1 MRIPA
6 MIAVNTR
13 QQPGNAVPVHPQ
25 VRSMALMLK
34 KAGIGQN
41 EMETVE
47 DSRKRLRAVV
57 KLMGRPSAD
66 LAEVRETRIE
76 GPEGSIPVRI
86 YEPRASKSGR
96 APLVLFFHGG
106 GWILGGLDTSEET
119 LLMLCDLS
127 GAVVVSVDYRLAPEH
142 KFPSG
147 LEDCYISAVWAANNA
162 GALGCDARKL
172 IVCGE
177 SAGGNLAT
185 ATCLLA
191 KRRKGPK
198 IAYQILVYPNVD
210 MVRDMSEHSHSEFGP
225 TPAELE
231 WIIGLYLR
239 NRRES
244 RKPLVSPILGDL
256 RGLPPAL
263 IFTAENDPLREQ
275 DEDYAKRLR
284 EAGVRARTVNYP
296 GAVHGFW
303 NFPNHFDSGDDAVRK
318 AARTIKNL

>member
-1 MRIPA
+1 
-6 MIAVNTR
+6 
-13 QQPGNAVPVHPQ
+13 
-25 VRSMALMLK
+25 MARVLK
-34 KAGIGQN
+34 KAGIGPN

-47 DSRKRLRAVV
+47 GSRNRLRTVV

-66 LAEVRETRIE
+66 LADVMETRIE

-86 YEPRASKSGR
+86 YRPKKTAKGGK

-106 GWILGGLDTSEET
+106 GWILGGLDTSQET
-119 LLMLCDLS
+119 LLMLCDIS
-127 GAVVVSVDYRLAPEH
+127 GAVIISVDYRLAPEH

-162 GALGCDARKL
+162 NALGCDPRKL
-172 IVCGE
+172 IVSGE

-191 KRRKGPK
+191 RQRKGPK

-210 MVRDMSEHSHSEFGP
+210 MARDMSRFAGSEFGP

-231 WIIGLYLR
+231 WMIWLYLR
-239 NRRES
+239 NGREV
-244 RKPLVSPILGDL
+244 KDPLVSPILDNL

-275 DEDYAKRLR
+275 DEDYAKELHR
-284 EAGVRARTVNYP
+284 AGVRARIVNYP

-303 NFPNHFDSGDDAVRK
+303 NFPSHFDSGDDAVRK
-318 AARTIKNL
+318 AARAIKKL

>member
-1 MRIPA
+1 MDRI
-6 MIAVNTR
+6 
-13 QQPGNAVPVHPQ
+13 
-25 VRSMALMLK
+25 LK
-34 KAGIGQN
+34 RAGIGPN
-41 EMETVE
+41 DMETVE
-47 DSRKRLRAVV
+47 RSRERLRTVV
-57 KLMGRPSAD
+57 KLMGHPSAG
-66 LAEVRETRIE
+66 LAEVEGIRIE

-86 YEPRASKSGR
+86 YRPKKSPESGK

-127 GAVVVSVDYRLAPEH
+127 GAVIVSVDYRLAPEH
-142 KFPSG
+142 RFPSG

-162 GALGCDARKL
+162 GALGCDPRKL
-172 IVCGE
+172 VVSGE

-191 KRRKGPK
+191 KRRRGPK

-210 MVRDMSEHSHSEFGP
+210 MKRDMSGHSGSKFGP

-231 WIIGLYLR
+231 WMIGLYLP
-239 NRRES
+239 NAREVEN
-244 RKPLVSPILGDL
+244 PLVSPILGDL

-275 DEDYAKRLR
+275 DQDYAKKLR
-284 EAGVRARTVNYP
+284 RAGVRARAVNYP

-318 AARTIKNL
+318 AARAIKNL